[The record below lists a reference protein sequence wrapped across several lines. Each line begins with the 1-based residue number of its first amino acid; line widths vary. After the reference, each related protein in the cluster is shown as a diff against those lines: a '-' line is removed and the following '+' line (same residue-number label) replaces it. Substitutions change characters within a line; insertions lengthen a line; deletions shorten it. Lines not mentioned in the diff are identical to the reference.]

1 MKRIARL
8 SAIAAATAA
17 LGLPALA
24 QDASSLFRPVSV
36 QMDPAPFEQV
46 RDKWGYS
53 SDACKQA
60 AWQIGE
66 GEFTTGTVG
75 ASCTYDPEAVE
86 ASTNR
91 SGLVSIYDTSAEC
104 EFNDETSPWNYT
116 FMLSKAGDTLWV
128 FGSKGLSRTL
138 KRCSAIE
145 QAGPDE
151 GGEE

>member
-17 LGLPALA
+17 LGLPALG

-104 EFNDETSPWNYT
+104 EFNDETSTWNYT
-116 FMLSKAGDTLWV
+116 FILSKAGDTLWV
-128 FGSKGLSRTL
+128 VGSKGLSRTL

-145 QAGPDE
+145 EPDS
-151 GGEE
+151 EEDEE